1 MSEGEIIKFVLC
13 ILLCCFCSFGFAQQE
28 KVKVYPDVMTF
39 SYVNHPSVVNVLLP
53 LIKETYQRLGINVNF
68 VEQPSAR
75 NLRLAAKGVTDGDT
89 AYSDL
94 LVDFHDNL
102 ITVGPE
108 LIQSHFVLLCHVSA
122 HCSLDV
128 LNDPTKTVV
137 LTDASRD
144 GLEYKLKDKL
154 KSELYS
160 INSLSRIPKL
170 IDGRRL
176 VYGVYVVADLESNLD
191 AYPNLKF
198 VHLFT
203 TKTHHILNDKYD
215 YLANDVA
222 KSMQQVMKEQGMTSP
237 MN

>member
-1 MSEGEIIKFVLC
+1 
-13 ILLCCFCSFGFAQQE
+13 
-28 KVKVYPDVMTF
+28 MTF
-39 SYVNHPSVVNVLLP
+39 SYVNHPSVVKVLLP
-53 LIKETYQRLGINVNF
+53 LIEESYKRLGITVNF

-75 NLRLAAKGVTDGDT
+75 NLRLASKGVTDGDT

-94 LVDFHDNL
+94 LVDFYDNL

-108 LIQSHFVLLCHVSA
+108 LIQSNFVLLCHVSA
-122 HCSLDV
+122 QCNASV
-128 LNDPTKTVV
+128 LEDPNKTVV

-144 GLEYKLKDKL
+144 GLEYKLMDQL
-154 KSELYS
+154 KSKLYS

-176 VYGVYVVADLESNLD
+176 VYGIYVVADLQSNLA
-191 AYPNLKF
+191 AYPNLRF

-203 TKTHHILNDKYD
+203 TKTHHILNDKYA
-215 YLANDVA
+215 YMANDVA
-222 KSMQQVMKEQGMTSP
+222 KSMQQVMKKQDMRSP

>member
-1 MSEGEIIKFVLC
+1 MKAKPKL
-13 ILLCCFCSFGFAQQE
+13 
-28 KVKVYPDVMTF
+28 MTF
-39 SYVNHPSVVNVLLP
+39 SYINHPSVVKVLLP
-53 LIKETYQRLGINVNF
+53 LIEETYKRLGIVVNF

-75 NLRLAAKGVTDGDT
+75 NLRLASKGVTDGDT

-94 LVDFHDNL
+94 LVDFYDNL

-108 LIQSHFVLLCHVSA
+108 LIQSHFVLLCHVSVP
-122 HCSLDV
+122 CDSTV
-128 LNDPTKTVV
+128 LNNPNKTVV

-144 GLEYKLKDKL
+144 GLEYKLKDQL

-170 IDGRRL
+170 INERRL
-176 VYGVYVVADLESNLD
+176 VYGIYVVADLEANL
-191 AYPNLKF
+191 AEYPNLRF

-203 TKTHHILNDKYD
+203 TKTHHILNDKYA
-215 YLANDVA
+215 YMANDVA
-222 KSMQQVMKEQGMTSP
+222 KSMQQVMKEQGMSSP

>member
-1 MSEGEIIKFVLC
+1 MFAISY
-13 ILLCCFCSFGFAQQE
+13 FGFAQE
-28 KVKVYPDVMTF
+28 ERANTYPELMTF
-39 SYVNHPSVVNVLLP
+39 SYVKHPFVLQVLLP
-53 LIKETYQRLGINVNF
+53 LIEESYQRLGIKVNF

-75 NLRLAAKGVTDGDT
+75 NLRLASKGVTDGDT

-94 LVDFHDNL
+94 LVDFYDNL

-108 LIQSHFVLLCHVSA
+108 LIESHFVLLCHVTVQCNAS
-122 HCSLDV
+122 V
-128 LNDPTKTVV
+128 LADPNKTVV

-144 GLEYKLKDKL
+144 GLEYKLKDQLNSK
-154 KSELYS
+154 LYS

-176 VYGVYVVADLESNLD
+176 VYGIYVVTDLHSNLVE
-191 AYPNLKF
+191 YPNLRF

-203 TKTHHILNDKYD
+203 TKTHHILNDKFSYMV
-215 YLANDVA
+215 NDVA
-222 KSMQQVMKEQGMTSP
+222 LSMQQVMKEQGKRSP